1 MGEEGGQG
9 LVVVVSHVSNKLL
22 LVAYT
27 EKESLGGTE
36 NKEEAEN
43 GNEDFHEGVARLPFV
58 EDEVFVE

>member
-22 LVAYT
+22 LFAYSG
-27 EKESLGGTE
+27 KKSLGGNE
-36 NKEEAEN
+36 NEEEAEN

-58 EDEVFVE
+58 EDEVFVK